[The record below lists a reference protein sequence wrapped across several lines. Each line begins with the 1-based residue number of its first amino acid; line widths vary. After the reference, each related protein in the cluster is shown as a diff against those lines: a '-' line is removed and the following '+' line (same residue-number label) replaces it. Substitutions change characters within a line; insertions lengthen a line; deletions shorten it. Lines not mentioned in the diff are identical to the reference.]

1 MLTDA
6 QVRKIKPAE
15 KKTKY
20 SDEKGMY
27 LEVTPSGGM
36 HWRMKF
42 RFNGKENIFSI
53 GTYPDT
59 TLAQARRIRD
69 EARLNLKDGIN
80 PNEAKKQKKLQVDE
94 STLFR
99 ALAMEWMQDRKAVIK
114 EATYLRD
121 LSVFEK
127 DLFPLLGDMPIDQ
140 IKGKD
145 VLACAEK
152 IEERGALEMAKRSI
166 PLAGR
171 IFRFAIRKG
180 IIENDPTPHLGE
192 ALKPRKV
199 KNMARLDISEFP
211 AFVERMDRYHGNLII
226 RSALQLMTL
235 TFVRTAEL
243 RMMEW
248 NEIDYENHLWR
259 IPAHKMKMAMPH
271 IVPLSVLVQT

>member
-6 QVRKIKPAE
+6 QVRRIKPSE

-99 ALAMEWMQDRKAVIK
+99 ALAMEWMEDRKSC
-114 EATYLRD
+114 Y
-121 LSVFEK
+121 
-127 DLFPLLGDMPIDQ
+127 
-140 IKGKD
+140 
-145 VLACAEK
+145 
-152 IEERGALEMAKRSI
+152 
-166 PLAGR
+166 
-171 IFRFAIRKG
+171 
-180 IIENDPTPHLGE
+180 
-192 ALKPRKV
+192 
-199 KNMARLDISEFP
+199 
-211 AFVERMDRYHGNLII
+211 
-226 RSALQLMTL
+226 
-235 TFVRTAEL
+235 
-243 RMMEW
+243 
-248 NEIDYENHLWR
+248 
-259 IPAHKMKMAMPH
+259 
-271 IVPLSVLVQT
+271 

>member
-42 RFNGKENIFSI
+42 RFQGKENIFSI

-99 ALAMEWMQDRKAVIK
+99 ALAMEWMEDRKAVIK

-121 LSVFEK
+121 LSVCEK
-127 DLFPLLGDMPIDQ
+127 DLFPALNALPVYSTI
-140 IKGKD
+140 GK
-145 VLACAEK
+145 VQQKLFFTCFFK
-152 IEERGALEMAKRSI
+152 
-166 PLAGR
+166 
-171 IFRFAIRKG
+171 
-180 IIENDPTPHLGE
+180 
-192 ALKPRKV
+192 
-199 KNMARLDISEFP
+199 KNL
-211 AFVERMDRYHGNLII
+211 
-226 RSALQLMTL
+226 
-235 TFVRTAEL
+235 
-243 RMMEW
+243 
-248 NEIDYENHLWR
+248 
-259 IPAHKMKMAMPH
+259 
-271 IVPLSVLVQT
+271 

>member
-1 MLTDA
+1 M
-6 QVRKIKPAE
+6 
-15 KKTKY
+15 KKA
-20 SDEKGMY
+20 Y
-27 LEVTPSGGM
+27 LEAMPSGGI
-36 HWRMKF
+36 HERMKF

-53 GTYPDT
+53 GSYPDT

-127 DLFPLLGDMPIDQ
+127 DLFPALGNMPIDQ

-145 VLACAEK
+145 VLACAKK

-166 PLAGR
+166 PL
-171 IFRFAIRKG
+171 F
-180 IIENDPTPHLGE
+180 
-192 ALKPRKV
+192 
-199 KNMARLDISEFP
+199 
-211 AFVERMDRYHGNLII
+211 
-226 RSALQLMTL
+226 
-235 TFVRTAEL
+235 
-243 RMMEW
+243 
-248 NEIDYENHLWR
+248 
-259 IPAHKMKMAMPH
+259 IP
-271 IVPLSVLVQT
+271 

>member
-80 PNEAKKQKKLQVDE
+80 PNEAKKQKNCRSMKVRFSEHLQWNGCKTVKQLLKKQL
-94 STLFR
+94 TY
-99 ALAMEWMQDRKAVIK
+99 VIYR
-114 EATYLRD
+114 YL
-121 LSVFEK
+121 K
-127 DLFPLLGDMPIDQ
+127 KTFP
-140 IKGKD
+140 
-145 VLACAEK
+145 CS
-152 IEERGALEMAKRSI
+152 R
-166 PLAGR
+166 
-171 IFRFAIRKG
+171 
-180 IIENDPTPHLGE
+180 
-192 ALKPRKV
+192 
-199 KNMARLDISEFP
+199 
-211 AFVERMDRYHGNLII
+211 
-226 RSALQLMTL
+226 
-235 TFVRTAEL
+235 
-243 RMMEW
+243 
-248 NEIDYENHLWR
+248 
-259 IPAHKMKMAMPH
+259 
-271 IVPLSVLVQT
+271 